1 DSTLFTEDL
10 AGECRAVA
18 RAWGIPEGKKIDWQI
33 GVVSAPAREVR
44 RAIRMTTRV
53 YLLIVNTPNECV
65 IGGDAKGV
73 KRIVAILGCS
83 FFQLSGVTTVLC
95 EVAREVAQPYR
106 DLHLFNTNP
115 PDGVTFYSGAEG
127 GAYEV
132 NRESAA
138 DAILAQALEGINY
151 PAVINSAYAD
161 GVRIFLE
168 MGPGASCSR
177 MIDQILEGRPHLAR
191 SACAPALDG
200 EGAILRLLANLA
212 AERVPLDLSRLYA
225 EPPQAVSPAKTGTVI
240 TVSFGGKPFAPPL
253 LPEGRIPASPVVSTF
268 QEAGSSAL
276 KPLDE
281 LSDAGRPVA
290 EPLRQTEG
298 EPLLREFAAAQEAKL
313 QAHETYLRFSEG
325 ITNTMAQAMT
335 LQLALQ
341 QALGEDISAEPT
353 VRAELEPAPAPVR
366 QCVFDR
372 DLCFEFARG
381 SVARMLGE
389 AFAEADSFP
398 TRVRLPDEP
407 LMLVDRIV
415 ALEGEAKSMTHGRV
429 VTEHDIHHGAWYLDG
444 GRIPTCIAVKA
455 GQADLFLS
463 GYLGIDF
470 ITKGTAVYRLLDAV
484 VTFHRGLPGPGEI
497 ISYDIRIE
505 RFFRQG
511 DTWLFRFFFEATVNG
526 EPLLSMR
533 DGCAGFFSA
542 AELEAGK
549 GIVRP
554 TVDIRPT
561 SGIRPADWQE
571 LVPMGNEEYDA
582 GKLARLRA
590 GDLAGCFGDLFS
602 GLAIVRPLTIPGG
615 KMELVHRVMELQPR
629 GGRYGEGFI
638 RAEADIRPDDWFITC
653 HFVDDRVMP
662 GTLMYECCMH
672 TLRIFLLR
680 MGWVAED
687 NGAAWEPVPGV
698 ASGLRCRGQVLETTR
713 IVTYEVT
720 IRELG
725 YCPEPYVICD
735 ALMYADGKP
744 IVEITNMSAR
754 LAGTNREQLLALW
767 GGTGTEND
775 RKSVAKP
782 AIYTKEQIL
791 AYSNGKPSEGFGDR
805 YRVFDSER

>member
-1 DSTLFTEDL
+1 LPSEPRYWLRNRSDGIRYAGVNSYGVDGSCTHVILGNEEELPERFRSKKIMPLGGSSESLFIIPGESPAEIATGLSALLSLAEEFAGADLAQLARRWHQKSLTGDSPLALSLVARNREELSALVQLGRDTLNEGDGPVLPHPALRDRLFYSPAPLGKDARIGFIFPGSGNHFAGMGMALSTRWPEIFRKQDYHNLYLRSQFQPEMFWNGAPAGTIDNDHRAVIFGQVATGCAVSDIVRSFKVSPSAVIGYSLGESAGLFALGAWRERDTMLLRMYDSTLFTEDL

-83 FFQLSGVTTVLC
+83 FFQLSGVTTVHC

-191 SACAPALDG
+191 SACAPGLDG

-290 EPLRQTEG
+290 EPLRRTEG

-325 ITNTMAQAMT
+325 ITNTMAQAMAM
-335 LQLALQ
+335 QLVLQ
-341 QALGEDISAEPT
+341 QALGDDIPPETGAT
-353 VRAELEPAPAPVR
+353 RAGLEPAPTLRP
-366 QCVFDR
+366 CVFDR

-389 AFAEADSFP
+389 AFAEADGFP

-415 ALEGEAKSMTHGRV
+415 ALEGEPKSMTSGRV
-429 VTEHDIHHGAWYLDG
+429 VTEHDVLPGAWYLDG
-444 GRIPTCIAVKA
+444 GRIPTCVAV
-455 GQADLFLS
+455 
-463 GYLGIDF
+463 
-470 ITKGTAVYRLLDAV
+470 
-484 VTFHRGLPGPGEI
+484 E
-497 ISYDIRIE
+497 
-505 RFFRQG
+505 
-511 DTWLFRFFFEATVNG
+511 
-526 EPLLSMR
+526 
-533 DGCAGFFSA
+533 
-542 AELEAGK
+542 
-549 GIVRP
+549 
-554 TVDIRPT
+554 
-561 SGIRPADWQE
+561 
-571 LVPMGNEEYDA
+571 
-582 GKLARLRA
+582 
-590 GDLAGCFGDLFS
+590 
-602 GLAIVRPLTIPGG
+602 
-615 KMELVHRVMELQPR
+615 
-629 GGRYGEGFI
+629 
-638 RAEADIRPDDWFITC
+638 
-653 HFVDDRVMP
+653 
-662 GTLMYECCMH
+662 
-672 TLRIFLLR
+672 
-680 MGWVAED
+680 
-687 NGAAWEPVPGV
+687 
-698 ASGLRCRGQVLETTR
+698 
-713 IVTYEVT
+713 
-720 IRELG
+720 
-725 YCPEPYVICD
+725 
-735 ALMYADGKP
+735 
-744 IVEITNMSAR
+744 
-754 LAGTNREQLLALW
+754 
-767 GGTGTEND
+767 
-775 RKSVAKP
+775 
-782 AIYTKEQIL
+782 
-791 AYSNGKPSEGFGDR
+791 
-805 YRVFDSER
+805 